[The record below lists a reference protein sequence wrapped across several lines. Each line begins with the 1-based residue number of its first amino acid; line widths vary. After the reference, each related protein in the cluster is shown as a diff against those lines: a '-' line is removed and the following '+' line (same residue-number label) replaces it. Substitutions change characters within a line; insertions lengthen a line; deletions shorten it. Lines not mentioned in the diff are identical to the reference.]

1 MTADPNSDL
10 TCSAQPVETI
20 AEDVTTPDGRVV
32 SVLRDSVH
40 LTGAGTMNED
50 DAARYLGCSARTMQR
65 MRRERRG
72 PRYHNLSGRYWYT
85 LAALDEYLQLCAVDP
100 LDG

>member
-1 MTADPNSDL
+1 MSDAANDPVLDSAQADPAL
-10 TCSAQPVETI
+10 E
-20 AEDVTTPDGRVV
+20 EVTTPDGRTVV
-32 SVLRDSVH
+32 VLRDRAIH
-40 LTGAGTMNED
+40 LTSAGTMNED

-100 LDG
+100 LAG